1 MKLSQIGTVF
11 AKEALDN
18 LRDRRTV
25 ITALLSTLIGPA
37 LILVLYTVLG
47 QVSSDRA
54 EQPLSL
60 PVVGSEN
67 APSLVSFLRQND
79 VKILPGPADPEAE
92 VRAGNLDVVL
102 VIPAGFGEV
111 FAGSQPATV
120 RLVVDESRQSATPAV
135 RRARSLLESYGR
147 QVASLRLVARGVSP
161 SVIQVLAVENV
172 DVSTPQSMG
181 AMVLYLVP
189 FFLIFSVFGG
199 GMYLAIDATAGE
211 RERGSLEPLLI
222 NPVGRAEL
230 VLGKL
235 GAIIVFSLVAVAG
248 TLLGFFVMLR
258 ALPLEKLMGVSLI
271 LNPSSL
277 LATFL
282 IAVPMSLL
290 ASALQMVIGSYTRSF
305 KEAQSYLGFLPLIPG
320 LPGMVIGLIPFKVEL
335 WTMLIPTFG
344 QQLLIN
350 QIVRGED
357 VNPLY
362 VAVSALVTIA
372 AGVGLTVFTIRL
384 YRREGILALR

>member
-1 MKLSQIGTVF
+1 MKLSQIRTVF
-11 AKEALDN
+11 AKETLDN
-18 LRDRRTV
+18 LRDRRTL

-37 LILVLYTVLG
+37 MVLVLYTVLG
-47 QVSSDRA
+47 QVSSERA

-60 PVVGSEN
+60 PVVGAEN
-67 APSLVSFLRQND
+67 APALISFMRQND
-79 VKILPGPADPEAE
+79 VTIMPGPADPEAE
-92 VRAGNLDVVL
+92 VRTGNLDVVL
-102 VIPAGFGEV
+102 VIPSGFGDD
-111 FAGSQPATV
+111 FAGSRPATV
-120 RLVVDESRQSATPAV
+120 RLVVDESRQSAGPVV
-135 RRARSLLESYGR
+135 RRASNLLDSYGR
-147 QVASLRLVARGVSP
+147 QIASLRLVARGVSP
-161 SVIQVLAVENV
+161 SVTQVLAVENV

-181 AMVLYLVP
+181 AMLLYLVP

-235 GAIIVFSLVAVAG
+235 GAIIVFSLLAVAG
-248 TLLGFFVMLR
+248 TLIGFFVMLR
-258 ALPLEKLMGVSLI
+258 LLPLEKLLGVSLI

-277 LATFL
+277 VATFL
-282 IAVPMSLL
+282 IAIPMSLL

-357 VNPLY
+357 VSPLN
-362 VAVSALVTIA
+362 VVVSALVTVI
-372 AGVGLTVFTIRL
+372 VGMALTVFTVRL
-384 YRREGILALR
+384 YEREGILALR